1 MARQRDG
8 NDMSLVVYRIDDPV
22 ITSSHPEPRRMS
34 LEGFSTCGPRL
45 GGEGTH
51 REDASQ
57 RCRRPRRVSLQP
69 ELSLKF
75 LKRDGVAGFVHRG
88 LGLGGVFGIFGGAE
102 SVEHR
107 FRNDGRYPF
116 AVDGEM
122 SDDAMAGKL
131 NRLLDGRA
139 VDRKVTG
146 RLAHTGK
153 SRQRLLVEG
162 YEARV

>member
-1 MARQRDG
+1 
-8 NDMSLVVYRIDDPV
+8 
-22 ITSSHPEPRRMS
+22 
-34 LEGFSTCGPRL
+34 
-45 GGEGTH
+45 
-51 REDASQ
+51 
-57 RCRRPRRVSLQP
+57 
-69 ELSLKF
+69 
-75 LKRDGVAGFVHRG
+75 
-88 LGLGGVFGIFGGAE
+88 
-102 SVEHR
+102 
-107 FRNDGRYPF
+107 
-116 AVDGEM
+116 M